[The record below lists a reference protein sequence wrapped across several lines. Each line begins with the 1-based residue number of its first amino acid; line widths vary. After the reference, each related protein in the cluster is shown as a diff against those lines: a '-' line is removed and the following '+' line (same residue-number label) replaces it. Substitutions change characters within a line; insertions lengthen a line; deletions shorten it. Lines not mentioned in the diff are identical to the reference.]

1 MTTDNVEVFVCM
13 NVDCRSRG
21 SEAMLANLKQRL
33 AERGMDHVV
42 AEGILCF
49 AACNIGPNVVIPS
62 RRCWMSGVTKDCA
75 DAVVAVLDGAPAE
88 TRFQV
93 NNDPEIG
100 NMIFEMIDA
109 GLLEKAP
116 AG

>member
-1 MTTDNVEVFVCM
+1 MTTDKVEVFVCM

-21 SEAMLANLKQRL
+21 SESMMANLQQRL
-33 AERGMDHVV
+33 GERGMDHVV

-62 RRCWMSGVTKDCA
+62 RRCWMSGVSKDSA
-75 DAVVAVLDGAPAE
+75 DAVIAVLEGAPPEA
-88 TRFQV
+88 RFQA

-116 AG
+116 GA

>member
-1 MTTDNVEVFVCM
+1 MTTDKVEVFVCM

-21 SEAMLANLKQRL
+21 SEAMLTNLKRQL
-33 AERGMDHVV
+33 VEREMDHVV

-62 RRCWMSGVTKDCA
+62 RQCWMSGVTKDCA
-75 DAVVAVLDGAPAE
+75 DAVIAVLDGAPPE

-116 AG
+116 AA